1 MADMDTS
8 FYSSACQDDTLSR
21 YLLKRK
27 PSTDSLRE
35 RLESLADASNPKR
48 GKQKS
53 SKTPDKHRS
62 PRLVRVSRRI
72 LQSKPKQLKEEEDE
86 LKRLTGERM
95 YWYRQQENARRAE
108 AGRLALTASPDLNN
122 PIPNLLPTSCFRPKQ
137 IGLQQ
142 LNAIKDQIQV
152 IKQELT
158 HRYPELPSPKPDEWF
173 REGEELEPLSDIIN
187 STGGHRTASNIP
199 HQSRVFVE
207 KGVGSIQRKI
217 KSIKLK
223 RSHPSTIPEEHE
235 KNTTSV
241 PVEQASFKET
251 ISNAPSLTNFTGSIG
266 TPDTE
271 LSHTRLSSQGV
282 SPLSTNRVPHS
293 SQFQGK
299 ENDEI
304 NGHDNHATF
313 TPVYGDYSPTTSI
326 TPRPTQLSIVTQ
338 GLPDPGPSQ
347 QSKQAP
353 SNVVPFRFD
362 PVVALPL
369 SPTHWPDNSSELPQW
384 QNSAMEYLAEDRTG
398 QIDRWVFSSSLMAQS
413 GDSPLLSRPSRRL
426 SLDVPPRGSSEASR
440 RKSET
445 DSALPHPSF
454 PISGF
459 PVVDRDI
466 SDPQFGPHAIPDP
479 QFFVEK
485 QTPSQVI
492 LATDVLIEHQGGLS
506 FLGQENFNERFRSK
520 PWQTMKTLKQ
530 YDRPGHSDAEYLPG
544 VSRVAL
550 VQTPHSPTTFPLPTP
565 EWYWLTKF
573 SIDRQSKPVDDN
585 GWEYYD
591 IFSRKWSA
599 HRHGCRTFI
608 RRRRWVRVRGK
619 LDLVNP
625 PPVDL
630 QSARVFTFG
639 DNPCVEM
646 SDIQPAQPIVVLIKK
661 QGFHQSITFNSMT
674 VEGGHS
680 LTCDLPGFPSLHL
693 RWDDSSLGS
702 QNPLF
707 SSHAVATEI
716 FQFLVSQGGN
726 ATNLEHEQDI
736 MECLKDQIATIN
748 LNRVAKTVAGLS
760 EPQKL
765 DLWRYWL
772 DSDPSADSSTANKP
786 EADDIWRVV
795 ERHINDVL
803 DTFVFDF
810 HRVRFLSLLVDI
822 YTRNFGPPVLQRKTT
837 KNDNLAH
844 QEDQASVPEAIQR
857 PTKRVPSRP
866 SLNTL
871 TFLKKSEGNPSFLD
885 IKNIQ
890 LEYWNN
896 LITLFVEAK
905 QDRRPGFVAD
915 QSIRLKLTHAQEI
928 RKDLSKFLKSQN
940 KLRRAATTTLKRPI
954 SSSLAPP
961 TQSVS

>member
-1 MADMDTS
+1 MSKQYSSSIKGTRREGSRIHPEENQIDQTQKITS
-8 FYSSACQDDTLSR
+8 FNHSR
-21 YLLKRK
+21 G
-27 PSTDSLRE
+27 
-35 RLESLADASNPKR
+35 A
-48 GKQKS
+48 
-53 SKTPDKHRS
+53 
-62 PRLVRVSRRI
+62 
-72 LQSKPKQLKEEEDE
+72 
-86 LKRLTGERM
+86 
-95 YWYRQQENARRAE
+95 RQ
-108 AGRLALTASPDLNN
+108 
-122 PIPNLLPTSCFRPKQ
+122 
-137 IGLQQ
+137 
-142 LNAIKDQIQV
+142 
-152 IKQELT
+152 
-158 HRYPELPSPKPDEWF
+158 
-173 REGEELEPLSDIIN
+173 
-187 STGGHRTASNIP
+187 
-199 HQSRVFVE
+199 
-207 KGVGSIQRKI
+207 
-217 KSIKLK
+217 
-223 RSHPSTIPEEHE
+223 
-235 KNTTSV
+235 NTTPV

-271 LSHTRLSSQGV
+271 LSHTRLSSQGKIQ
-282 SPLSTNRVPHS
+282 PLTLPAPIT
-293 SQFQGK
+293 

-304 NGHDNHATF
+304 IGHDNHATF

-459 PVVDRDI
+459 PV
-466 SDPQFGPHAIPDP
+466 
-479 QFFVEK
+479 K

-520 PWQTMKTLKQ
+520 PWQTTKTLKQ

-646 SDIQPAQPIVVLIKK
+646 SDIQPTQPIVVLIKK
-661 QGFHQSITFNSMT
+661 QGFHQSITFNSLT

-680 LTCDLPGFPSLHL
+680 LTFDLPGFPSLHL

-772 DSDPSADSSTANKP
+772 DSDPSVDSSTANKP

-915 QSIRLKLTHAQEI
+915 QSIRLRLSHAQEI

-940 KLRRAATTTLKRPI
+940 KLRRAATTTLKRPL

-961 TQSVS
+961 NPVS

>member
-173 REGEELEPLSDIIN
+173 REGEELESLSDIVN
-187 STGGHRTASNIP
+187 STGGHRRASNIP
-199 HQSRVFVE
+199 HQSRVLV
-207 KGVGSIQRKI
+207 KYPQKI
-217 KSIKLK
+217 TSSKDLH
-223 RSHPSTIPEEHE
+223 REH
-235 KNTTSV
+235 KPAT
-241 PVEQASFKET
+241 PVQT
-251 ISNAPSLTNFTGSIG
+251 HLPTNAPPHQLYSVIHFPVIAFLTA
-266 TPDTE
+266 
-271 LSHTRLSSQGV
+271 SS
-282 SPLSTNRVPHS
+282 SFIP
-293 SQFQGK
+293 
-299 ENDEI
+299 I
-304 NGHDNHATF
+304 
-313 TPVYGDYSPTTSI
+313 
-326 TPRPTQLSIVTQ
+326 PRK
-338 GLPDPGPSQ
+338 G
-347 QSKQAP
+347 P

-661 QGFHQSITFNSMT
+661 QGFHQSITFNSLT

-680 LTCDLPGFPSLHL
+680 LTFDLPGFPSLHL

-736 MECLKDQIATIN
+736 MECLKDQIAAIN

-772 DSDPSADSSTANKP
+772 DSDPSVDSSTANKP

-837 KNDNLAH
+837 KNDKTVH

-915 QSIRLKLTHAQEI
+915 QSIRLRLSHAQEI

-940 KLRRAATTTLKRPI
+940 KLRRAATTTLKRPL

>member
-1 MADMDTS
+1 M
-8 FYSSACQDDTLSR
+8 Q
-21 YLLKRK
+21 
-27 PSTDSLRE
+27 SL
-35 RLESLADASNPKR
+35 
-48 GKQKS
+48 
-53 SKTPDKHRS
+53 
-62 PRLVRVSRRI
+62 I
-72 LQSKPKQLKEEEDE
+72 L
-86 LKRLTGERM
+86 
-95 YWYRQQENARRAE
+95 
-108 AGRLALTASPDLNN
+108 
-122 PIPNLLPTSCFRPKQ
+122 
-137 IGLQQ
+137 
-142 LNAIKDQIQV
+142 
-152 IKQELT
+152 
-158 HRYPELPSPKPDEWF
+158 
-173 REGEELEPLSDIIN
+173 
-187 STGGHRTASNIP
+187 
-199 HQSRVFVE
+199 
-207 KGVGSIQRKI
+207 
-217 KSIKLK
+217 
-223 RSHPSTIPEEHE
+223 
-235 KNTTSV
+235 
-241 PVEQASFKET
+241 
-251 ISNAPSLTNFTGSIG
+251 
-266 TPDTE
+266 
-271 LSHTRLSSQGV
+271 
-282 SPLSTNRVPHS
+282 
-293 SQFQGK
+293 
-299 ENDEI
+299 
-304 NGHDNHATF
+304 
-313 TPVYGDYSPTTSI
+313 
-326 TPRPTQLSIVTQ
+326 
-338 GLPDPGPSQ
+338 
-347 QSKQAP
+347 
-353 SNVVPFRFD
+353 
-362 PVVALPL
+362 
-369 SPTHWPDNSSELPQW
+369 NSS
-384 QNSAMEYLAEDRTG
+384 
-398 QIDRWVFSSSLMAQS
+398 
-413 GDSPLLSRPSRRL
+413 SRNKR
-426 SLDVPPRGSSEASR
+426 
-440 RKSET
+440 
-445 DSALPHPSF
+445 
-454 PISGF
+454 
-459 PVVDRDI
+459 
-466 SDPQFGPHAIPDP
+466 Q
-479 QFFVEK
+479 
-485 QTPSQVI
+485 QVI

-550 VQTPHSPTTFPLPTP
+550 VQTPHSPPLFPPTP

-585 GWEYYD
+585 GGSTM
-591 IFSRKWSA
+591 IFQSEMVA

-625 PPVDL
+625 PQLTCKVPEFSL
-630 QSARVFTFG
+630 LGIILASRCQTF
-639 DNPCVEM
+639 NPLN
-646 SDIQPAQPIVVLIKK
+646 QYIVVLIKK

-693 RWDDSSLGS
+693 RWDDS
-702 QNPLF
+702 
-707 SSHAVATEI
+707 
-716 FQFLVSQGGN
+716 GN

-915 QSIRLKLTHAQEI
+915 QSIRLRLSHAQEI

-940 KLRRAATTTLKRPI
+940 KLRRAATTTLKRPL